1 MNNNVDDGNS
11 YDANTLKDERL
22 NCKKEDEKQQW
33 PFIPVVENYNK
44 DLCSIFGSILGSV
57 LGLTLGSLL
66 GSLIGSILG
75 SKLGSILGSKLGS
88 IFGSIFGSILGS
100 ILV

>member
-57 LGLTLGSLL
+57 LGLTLGSL
-66 GSLIGSILG
+66 IGSILG
-75 SKLGSILGSKLGS
+75 SKLGSILGSKLVS